1 MLVVMWNCNS
11 GNMTKRNLFINIVF
25 LLIAI
30 LFSAI
35 SPCSSALSN
44 ERLCYDAE
52 CSVPVSLARTS
63 LKYSPNEAGLLPFDI
78 NVEVKVYSKEAG
90 SRTDLWGVEING
102 KRGYAPKSFL
112 KEHKILHKDLRF
124 KVPITQLP
132 NNNNKSDK
140 ILQPKVDNVKLNSVK
155 DDTNSVKDNPNIK
168 NTEELPRNVINAT
181 PSYEI
186 IDGTTLHLDGNESP
200 IQPTVKTETVQAT
213 VVPNKKDVINT
224 LTKSSDSEKVETIF
238 AEGIKLPKQILNN
251 EINDRETIPQKADIK
266 NFVTS
271 SEEILD
277 LPHITGVQVPLKPLE
292 TNTNINGNIHS
303 EEKTTIQKIETNTTT
318 EVKNVESLKKL
329 NEINV
334 LEIPVSNNGKEI
346 INKDTLKDT
355 AVNEFNKNDNGKSNE
370 GIISKDIKVNIETT
384 QNVVPLKDTAKINWL
399 GNATSLKTEQIKL
412 KEDIKTPENKL
423 TNPDTEAKDI
433 TKETFNLS
441 IQGVVG
447 ETNSKPTSEEPNH
460 TTFPSFPIKNNLPNQ
475 SDSKKD
481 QKSTTTAT
489 ASTTS
494 QSTDQKF
501 KENISDGGGNKAD
514 GKISIDAA
522 KVSIISQGKDLN
534 LKEDSNA
541 KSNIKES
548 GNYKDEGKIPLVT
561 TTTASATQ
569 NTVQNLKESGNAN
582 IVGKD
587 GGYKDED
594 KPAFNKAPALAI
606 SQGTDLNLKEDSNA
620 KSNIKEGGDYKD
632 EGKIPLD
639 TTKTASAT
647 QNIVQ
652 NLKESGNANIVG
664 KDGGYKD
671 EDKPAFNKAPALPIS
686 QGTDLNLKEDSNAKS
701 NIKEDGGHKDE
712 GKIPLDTTTT
722 ASATQNIVQNL
733 KETGNANIVIGKD
746 AGYKDEDKPAFN
758 KALGSSISQSTDLN
772 LKESGNANI
781 VNDND
786 GGYKNEGK
794 LAFDKAPAS
803 TTSEGTDMNHKENG
817 NANVVTGKN
826 SDSKDEGKQFFDTT
840 ASPSPHDTDRNLKES
855 SNVNI
860 VTTTSTTPQ
869 NTHQNFKESN
879 SVNVI
884 AREEDGSKSGD
895 KISSDNATASA
906 TFQDI
911 KDNILKNDIDIHVKN
926 ETDDSRFIVSRELNA
941 PHLPEGKESTPDLPA
956 SQYTNEKSMVFKNIA
971 SINEFR
977 NRNLLDADDQ
987 IESVESVG
995 LDEVEQF
1002 KDEALYETEGGTMVQ
1017 DKNLYERSD
1026 NEDTVVKYDMLDNI
1040 LHDVKVS
1047 PPDVCAADN
1056 TDCSIEDNINENAV
1070 IEGIKI
1076 ETSYWL
1082 TLMYLTIT
1090 VTATLI
1096 FSLGFYYIENMRR
1109 DQQLIAKINKLEK
1122 DLLIS
1127 TKECTMMS
1135 ENLKLTTDKLTS
1147 IEDESFGSN
1156 EMVSSLKADLEALRN
1171 SKAEL
1176 EDHVAML
1183 EKDLESATEAGLELE
1198 RMLREVLS
1206 SDNEVN
1212 PLAQSVENLQTRL
1225 NAQQAANESLTNALN
1240 LKTQELEFDKLENES
1255 LSAELTSFKK
1265 KYEELEVELVRVTD
1279 NLTLQVNNKKS
1290 VEQTLTDKVQQ
1301 LEMQTKEI
1309 SVEKVAL
1316 QKELKAKEI
1325 ETKDLLDVINRL
1337 NSNNLDLD
1345 KLYDVSR
1352 IKAEATALLEERNEL
1367 KIQLTEIEG
1376 AHSLLEEHVKVIKEE
1391 VATLSKQCKVAE
1403 KVKKDAETRLE
1414 VLSNFFQE
1422 KEAQR
1427 QKEEAVWLQQQG
1439 EVLSTV
1445 ERIQMMQNEI
1455 QNYKQQIEM
1464 LKHEILDQERE
1475 YKNQISVL
1483 ETKAHEQWVIARQ
1496 VERRLEESKVEAGQL
1511 RNRLTLIEKNINEA
1525 DSEAKLHRL
1534 EANGETATSSSL
1546 FIGAESSNS
1555 PIMFSGSSNVPPPP
1569 PPSYLHSLFPPYL
1582 PPPLPSGSGVPP
1594 YEVSQRPPPLGGRLS
1609 SPPPMPLHPPASSR
1623 YDTAGSPPPM
1633 SPHLLPPFNHRSP
1646 PPPFGS
1652 DHIHPPPPP
1661 SGSILPRPL
1670 GTMHSWGDESL
1681 PPPRNSGFH
1690 PSQRDRVRNHKGSL
1704 HSSGESLDKT
1714 HHNSKV

>member
-168 NTEELPRNVINAT
+168 NTEELPHNVINAT

-200 IQPTVKTETVQAT
+200 IQPTVKTETIQAT

-370 GIISKDIKVNIETT
+370 GIISKDIKVNVEST
-384 QNVVPLKDTAKINWL
+384 QNVVPLKDIAKINGL
-399 GNATSLKTEQIKL
+399 ENATSLKTEQIKL

-441 IQGVVG
+441 IQGVVS

-494 QSTDQKF
+494 QTTDQKF
-501 KENISDGGGNKAD
+501 KENINTVISDGGGNKAD

-541 KSNIKES
+541 KSNIKE
-548 GNYKDEGKIPLVT
+548 GGDYKDEGKIPLVT
-561 TTTASATQ
+561 TTTASATR

-620 KSNIKEGGDYKD
+620 KSNIKE
-632 EGKIPLD
+632 
-639 TTKTASAT
+639 
-647 QNIVQ
+647 
-652 NLKESGNANIVG
+652 
-664 KDGGYKD
+664 
-671 EDKPAFNKAPALPIS
+671 
-686 QGTDLNLKEDSNAKS
+686 
-701 NIKEDGGHKDE
+701 DGGHKDE
-712 GKIPLDTTTT
+712 GKISLDTTTT

-733 KETGNANIVIGKD
+733 KESGNANIVIGKD

-781 VNDND
+781 VNDKD

-803 TTSEGTDMNHKENG
+803 TTFNYQLDGTDMNHKENG

-840 ASPSPHDTDRNLKES
+840 ASSSSHDTDRNL
-855 SNVNI
+855 NVNI

-1040 LHDVKVS
+1040 LHNVKVS

-1183 EKDLESATEAGLELE
+1183 EKDLESTTEAGLELE

-1290 VEQTLTDKVQQ
+1290 LEQTLTDKVQQ

-1391 VATLSKQCKVAE
+1391 VATLSEQCKVAE

-1445 ERIQMMQNEI
+1445 ERIQTMQNEI

-1464 LKHEILDQERE
+1464 LEREILDQERE

-1633 SPHLLPPFNHRSP
+1633 SPHLLPPFNHRSL

-1661 SGSILPRPL
+1661 FGSILLRPL